1 MAILLWPP
9 SSWGDSSDVELD
21 RWLPS
26 LAIRSYIIS
35 QSTEGSLLSNQRPQ
49 DAPGSPL
56 SGDGRL
62 ADPGMGV
69 AIEVMTPALV
79 RLPGSPRAFLHGGA
93 SYTFASKLT
102 LVQEGAPGELVETPV
117 DPFDPANPSPQTQ
130 SEPPQTVIGQGTRTS
145 AETGPLSISAGAGIA
160 FSFDIAG
167 RRVRLKPSFE
177 YFREEVEGTGL
188 MQNVS
193 GQRISVDGVVVTPFD
208 YTILSGKKKKTLHG
222 LGGGLEIE
230 MDAARAG
237 PIALSIFADT
247 QFYSLLGNRS
257 LEFSSTDGVNST
269 DWSVTVDRL
278 MYRAGVGLRFRYLP
292 E

>member
-1 MAILLWPP
+1 
-9 SSWGDSSDVELD
+9 
-21 RWLPS
+21 
-26 LAIRSYIIS
+26 
-35 QSTEGSLLSNQRPQ
+35 
-49 DAPGSPL
+49 
-56 SGDGRL
+56 
-62 ADPGMGV
+62 
-69 AIEVMTPALV
+69 
-79 RLPGSPRAFLHGGA
+79 
-93 SYTFASKLT
+93 
-102 LVQEGAPGELVETPV
+102 
-117 DPFDPANPSPQTQ
+117 
-130 SEPPQTVIGQGTRTS
+130 
-145 AETGPLSISAGAGIA
+145 
-160 FSFDIAG
+160 
-167 RRVRLKPSFE
+167 
-177 YFREEVEGTGL
+177 VEGMGL

-247 QFYSLLGNRS
+247 QLYSLLGNRS
-257 LEFSSTDGVNST
+257 LEFSSSEGVNST